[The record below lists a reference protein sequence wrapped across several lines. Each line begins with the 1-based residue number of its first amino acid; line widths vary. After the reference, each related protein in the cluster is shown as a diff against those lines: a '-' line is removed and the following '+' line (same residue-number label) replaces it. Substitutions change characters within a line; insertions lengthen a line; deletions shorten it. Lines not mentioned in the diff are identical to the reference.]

1 MGVTDQPGLPSSSA
15 PQPTS
20 GEGAPTGGRDVWRDL
35 AAVVSGVQALALLG
49 FVVFY
54 LWELTQGASDDAVL
68 VVMSALLILVFAVG
82 IGALARGWWR
92 GDNWPNTPTVVW
104 NLLLLPVSWSLFQA
118 GRGVVALVLA
128 AVAVLGIVSAARA
141 DTADLQDPDLRD
153 SQDLRSR

>member
-1 MGVTDQPGLPSSSA
+1 MGVSDQPGQTSSSVPHPKHQGAAA
-15 PQPTS
+15 P
-20 GEGAPTGGRDVWRDL
+20 GGRDVFRDVA
-35 AAVVSGVQALALLG
+35 AAVSAVQALSLLG

-54 LWELTQGASDDAVL
+54 LWELTRGASDDAVL

-118 GRGVVALVLA
+118 GRAVVAVLLA
-128 AVAVLGIVSAARA
+128 AVAVLGIVSAVRA
-141 DTADLQDPDLRD
+141 DTSDGDGQQD
-153 SQDLRSR
+153 